1 MPTNQMSARYG
12 LAPLISFASIN
23 FLMIGVRTTPPMESP
38 EDAAAIPDARFV
50 WNQRVT
56 TVVAVV
62 KPLHD
67 HATANTP

>member
-1 MPTNQMSARYG
+1 
-12 LAPLISFASIN
+12 
-23 FLMIGVRTTPPMESP
+23 MESP
-38 EDAAAIPDARFV
+38 EDAAAMPDARFV